1 MMQNPSAKKDEKT
14 RTTYLQPSYKNIFG
28 MDFNEQQFA
37 LPIYY
42 SFLDCTS
49 SSDIQ
54 FVLNIDEDSLLN
66 AITS

>member
-1 MMQNPSAKKDEKT
+1 MQNPSAKKNEET
-14 RTTYLQPSYKNIFG
+14 RTTYLEPSYKNIFG
-28 MDFNEQQFA
+28 MDFNEQQFS

-54 FVLNIDEDSLLN
+54 FVLNIDEESLLN

>member
-1 MMQNPSAKKDEKT
+1 MEYPSAKKEEET
-14 RTTYLQPSYKNIFG
+14 PTTYREPSYKNIFG
-28 MDFNEQQFA
+28 MEFNEQQFA

-42 SFLDCTS
+42 SFSDCTS

-66 AITS
+66 AISS